1 MKELSKKIIIGNWK
15 MNLDFKSSI
24 SLAKNIS
31 KHFSKIKTDH
41 EVVVLPDFL
50 SLSEVS
56 KNLNKKVFCGTQDV
70 SPFALGAYTGEIS
83 LEALS
88 QIGCQF
94 VLIGHSER
102 RQYFSDEIL
111 IADKIKNVLENSK
124 ITPILCV
131 GETWAQKKSNQ
142 TLKVITQQIKSA
154 LVKIKTLK
162 DKKIII
168 AYEPVWAIGSGKIV
182 SVEEAVLVHQ
192 EIKKIIN
199 KIFKNKLPLEFRVI
213 YGGSVNL
220 KNFLAFKNQPDISG
234 FLIGGSSLKASD
246 FVKIINKF

>member
-1 MKELSKKIIIGNWK
+1 MKSLSKKIIIGNWK
-15 MNLDFKSSI
+15 MNLDFRSSI
-24 SLAKNIS
+24 SLAKKIS
-31 KHFSKIKTDH
+31 QNFSKIKTNH
-41 EVVVLPDFL
+41 EIVVLPDFL

-56 KNLNKKVFCGTQDV
+56 KSLNKKIFYGSQDV
-70 SPFALGAYTGEIS
+70 SPFSLGAYTGEVS

-102 RQYFSDEIL
+102 RQYFFDDAF

-124 ITPILCV
+124 IIPILCV
-131 GETWAQKKSNQ
+131 GETWNHKKTNQ
-142 TLKVITQQIKSA
+142 TLKVINRQIKSA
-154 LVKIKTLK
+154 FSKIKTLK
-162 DKKIII
+162 NKKIII

-182 SVEEAVLVHQ
+182 SVDEAVLVHR

-199 KIFKNKLPLEFRVI
+199 KIFKNKLPLELRVI
-213 YGGSVNL
+213 YGGSINL
-220 KNFLAFKNQPDISG
+220 KNFMNFKNQSDISG

-246 FVKIINKF
+246 FIKIINKF

>member
-31 KHFSKIKTDH
+31 QNFSKIKTDH
-41 EVVVLPDFL
+41 DVAVLPDFL

-56 KNLNKKVFCGTQDV
+56 KNLNKKVFYGAQDV

-83 LEALS
+83 LESLS

-124 ITPILCV
+124 ITPILCI

-154 LVKIKTLK
+154 LAKIKTLK

-199 KIFKNKLPLEFRVI
+199 KIFKNKLPLELRVI